1 MCAVC
6 GISVDTYEGGAVELL
21 RIMHRG
27 IPMRHGAQKQQA
39 RESVCSLGLCF
50 YTRVHIDDCCSCC
63 VLFRLFLF

>member
-27 IPMRHGAQKQQA
+27 IPMRHGGSKAAGEGICVQSW
-39 RESVCSLGLCF
+39 SV
-50 YTRVHIDDCCSCC
+50 
-63 VLFRLFLF
+63 FLHKGTH